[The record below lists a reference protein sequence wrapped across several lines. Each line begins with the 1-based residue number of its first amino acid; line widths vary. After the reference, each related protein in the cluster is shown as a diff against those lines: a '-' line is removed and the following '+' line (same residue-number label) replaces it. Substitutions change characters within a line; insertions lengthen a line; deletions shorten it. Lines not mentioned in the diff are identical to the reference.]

1 MRPGLDGSIKSKGE
15 GAIGSPRGGIL
26 VCAGPVRVHPH
37 ARKFR
42 QRCTEFDGL

>member
-26 VCAGPVRVHPH
+26 VCAGPVTVHPTR
-37 ARKFR
+37 ARLLSAAYAWGK
-42 QRCTEFDGL
+42 C